1 MLGLCCAPARTV
13 AGGLRS
19 RTPSMR
25 LLFPALV
32 LALLATTHAAEDSC
46 EGRCDEGFDS
56 GRKCQCDTLCVYY
69 QSCCSDYS
77 TVCKAKVTRGDVFAL
92 PEDDYL
98 DYNLTVDFVT
108 DEAPVADPTELPT
121 TPVLVDTTPESK
133 PNPGE
138 TLPEVPATPPAGS
151 EEPEE
156 LCSGK
161 PFDAFTDLKNGSLYA
176 FRGKYFYELDKTSV
190 RPGYPKLI
198 SDVWGIEGPIDA
210 AFTRINCQGKTYL
223 FKVGC
228 RVGDTPR
235 VGSTAPQPIL
245 YPLLAPPMHTHA
257 VVARYPK
264 SLWLFWDP
272 KQPQPHDGA
281 PQHPLAPPGRP
292 VAGGCCSC
300 NPSLSPTPQGTQ
312 YWRFDDGALDPG
324 YPRDI
329 SEGFEGIPDNVD
341 AAFALPAH
349 SYHGNERVYFFKDK
363 YYWSY
368 DFAQQP
374 TQADCEKS
382 SPSTVF
388 KHYAFMNRDSW
399 EDVFQLLFG
408 GRMPGANGP
417 WYISR
422 DWRGVPSRL
431 DAAMAGRIYVASHQP
446 RRRKSRR
453 QRKRY
458 NHHGSLNLGFW
469 SWLQNDP
476 DSAGVESDGLSGSTC
491 EMLQS
496 VYFFVGDKYYRVNLR
511 TKRVD
516 LVRPRYPRSIAQYW
530 LDCPQPTEST

>member
-1 MLGLCCAPARTV
+1 
-13 AGGLRS
+13 
-19 RTPSMR
+19 MR
-25 LLFPALV
+25 LLFPTLV
-32 LALLATTHAAEDSC
+32 LALLAIARAAEDSC
-46 EGRCDEGFDS
+46 VGRCEDPFDAQ
-56 GRKCQCDTLCVYY
+56 RKCQCDSLCMYY
-69 QSCCSDYS
+69 ESCCSDYS

-98 DYNLTVDFVT
+98 DYNLTVDIVT
-108 DEAPVADPTELPT
+108 EEVTKVDPTELPT
-121 TPVLVDTTPESK
+121 SPSLVDSTPET
-133 PNPGE
+133 NPGPDE
-138 TLPEVPATPPAGS
+138 VLTDLPVEVVPSTTTDGFGGRDPVG
-151 EEPEE
+151 EPEE

-176 FRGKYFYELDKTSV
+176 FRGKYFYELDSTSV

-223 FKVGC
+223 FK
-228 RVGDTPR
+228 
-235 VGSTAPQPIL
+235 
-245 YPLLAPPMHTHA
+245 
-257 VVARYPK
+257 
-264 SLWLFWDP
+264 
-272 KQPQPHDGA
+272 
-281 PQHPLAPPGRP
+281 
-292 VAGGCCSC
+292 
-300 NPSLSPTPQGTQ
+300 GTQ

-329 SEGFEGIPDNVD
+329 SEGFEGIPNNID

-363 YYWSY
+363 LYWSY
-368 DFAQQP
+368 DFTQQP
-374 TQADCEKS
+374 TQADCEKT

-388 KHYAFMNRDSW
+388 RHYAFMNRDSW

-408 GRMPGANGP
+408 GRMAGASRP
-417 WYISR
+417 RYISR
-422 DWRGVPSRL
+422 DWRGLPSRL

-458 NHHGSLNLGFW
+458 NEHRSLNLGLW
-469 SWLQNDP
+469 SWLHS
-476 DSAGVESDGLSGSTC
+476 DSDSTGVESDHLSGSNC

-516 LVRPRYPRSIAQYW
+516 LVLPRYPRSIAQYW
-530 LDCPQPTEST
+530 LDCPQPGEES

>member
-1 MLGLCCAPARTV
+1 
-13 AGGLRS
+13 
-19 RTPSMR
+19 MR
-25 LLFPALV
+25 LLFPALL
-32 LALLATTHAAEDSC
+32 LALLTTTHAAEDSC
-46 EGRCDEGFDS
+46 EGRCEEGFDA

-69 QSCCSDYS
+69 QSCCADYS

-98 DYNLTVDFVT
+98 DYNLTVDFAT
-108 DEAPVADPTELPT
+108 DEVPVADPTELPT
-121 TPVLVDTTPESK
+121 SPVLVETTPESK
-133 PNPGE
+133 PNPEE
-138 TLPEVPATPPAGS
+138 TLPELPNPTPDGS

-198 SDVWGIEGPIDA
+198 SEVWGIEGPIDA

-223 FKVGC
+223 FK
-228 RVGDTPR
+228 
-235 VGSTAPQPIL
+235 
-245 YPLLAPPMHTHA
+245 
-257 VVARYPK
+257 
-264 SLWLFWDP
+264 
-272 KQPQPHDGA
+272 
-281 PQHPLAPPGRP
+281 
-292 VAGGCCSC
+292 
-300 NPSLSPTPQGTQ
+300 GTQ

-349 SYHGNERVYFFKDK
+349 SFHGNERVYFFKDK

-408 GRMPGANGP
+408 SRMPGANGP

-422 DWRGVPSRL
+422 DWRGLPGRL
-431 DAAMAGRIYVASHQP
+431 DAAMAGRIYVASQQP

-458 NHHGSLNLGFW
+458 NHQRSLNLGFW
-469 SWLQNDP
+469 GWLQNDP

-511 TKRVD
+511 SKRVD

-530 LDCPQPTEST
+530 LDCPQPGEEST

>member
-1 MLGLCCAPARTV
+1 
-13 AGGLRS
+13 
-19 RTPSMR
+19 MR
-25 LLFPALV
+25 LLFPALA
-32 LALLATTHAAEDSC
+32 LALLAAARAAEDSC
-46 EGRCDEGFDS
+46 EGRCDDGFDAR
-56 GRKCQCDTLCVYY
+56 RKCQCDTLCVYY

-77 TVCKAKVTRGDVFAL
+77 TVCKAKVTRGDVFAF
-92 PEDDYL
+92 PEDDYV
-98 DYNLTVDFVT
+98 DYNLTVDIGT
-108 DEAPVADPTELPT
+108 APPATELL
-121 TPVLVDTTPESK
+121 PVQTTPESTL
-133 PNPGE
+133 PPPE
-138 TLPEVPATPPAGS
+138 VLPEVPSTTSGAGAGE

-156 LCSGK
+156 LCSRK

-176 FRGKYFYELDKTSV
+176 FRGRYFYELDETSV

-198 SDVWGIEGPIDA
+198 SEVWGIEGPIDA

-223 FKVGC
+223 FK
-228 RVGDTPR
+228 
-235 VGSTAPQPIL
+235 GS
-245 YPLLAPPMHTHA
+245 
-257 VVARYPK
+257 
-264 SLWLFWDP
+264 
-272 KQPQPHDGA
+272 
-281 PQHPLAPPGRP
+281 
-292 VAGGCCSC
+292 
-300 NPSLSPTPQGTQ
+300 Q

-324 YPRDI
+324 YPRNI
-329 SEGFEGIPDNVD
+329 SEGFEGIPNNVD

-374 TQADCEKS
+374 TQADCQSS

-399 EDVFQLLFG
+399 EDIFQILFG
-408 GRMPGANGP
+408 GRTIGASGP
-417 WYISR
+417 RYISR

-458 NHHGSLNLGFW
+458 KNYRSLNLGIW
-469 SWLQNDP
+469 SWLQNDSE
-476 DSAGVESDGLSGSTC
+476 SAGVESDGLSGSKC
-491 EMLQS
+491 ETLQS

-516 LVRPRYPRSIAQYW
+516 LVHPRYPRSIAQYW
-530 LDCPQPTEST
+530 LDCPQPGEEST

>member
-1 MLGLCCAPARTV
+1 
-13 AGGLRS
+13 
-19 RTPSMR
+19 MR

-32 LALLATTHAAEDSC
+32 LALLATTRAAEDSC
-46 EGRCDEGFDS
+46 KDRCDESFNHEH
-56 GRKCQCDTLCVYY
+56 KCQCDTLCVYY

-98 DYNLTVDFVT
+98 DYNLTVNIATEEVPT
-108 DEAPVADPTELPT
+108 ADPTELPT
-121 TPVLVDTTPESK
+121 SPSLLEPMLPDLPVEVVPETTPDGF
-133 PNPGE
+133 GE
-138 TLPEVPATPPAGS
+138 REPV

-198 SDVWGIEGPIDA
+198 SDIWGIEGPIDA

-223 FKVGC
+223 FK
-228 RVGDTPR
+228 
-235 VGSTAPQPIL
+235 
-245 YPLLAPPMHTHA
+245 
-257 VVARYPK
+257 
-264 SLWLFWDP
+264 
-272 KQPQPHDGA
+272 
-281 PQHPLAPPGRP
+281 
-292 VAGGCCSC
+292 
-300 NPSLSPTPQGTQ
+300 GTQ
-312 YWRFDDGALDPG
+312 YWRFDDGALDSG

-329 SEGFEGIPDNVD
+329 SEGFEGIPNNVD

-388 KHYAFMNRDSW
+388 NHYAFMNRDSW
-399 EDVFQLLFG
+399 EDIFQLLFG
-408 GRMPGANGP
+408 SRMSGASGP
-417 WYISR
+417 RYISR

-446 RRRKSRR
+446 RRRKSRH

-458 NHHGSLNLGFW
+458 NSHRSLNLGFW
-469 SWLQNDP
+469 GWLQNDP
-476 DSAGVESDGLSGSTC
+476 DSSGIESEGLSGSKC

-516 LVRPRYPRSIAQYW
+516 LAQPRYPRSIAQFW
-530 LDCPQPTEST
+530 LDCPQPGEEST

>member
-1 MLGLCCAPARTV
+1 
-13 AGGLRS
+13 
-19 RTPSMR
+19 MR

-32 LALLATTHAAEDSC
+32 LALLATARAAEDSC
-46 EGRCDEGFDS
+46 EGRCDDGFNALH
-56 GRKCQCDTLCVYY
+56 KCQCDTLCMYY

-108 DEAPVADPTELPT
+108 EETPKADPTELP
-121 TPVLVDTTPESK
+121 PLVETTPESE
-133 PNPGE
+133 PGFEE
-138 TLPEVPATPPAGS
+138 TETELPAGVVPVPTTNWF
-151 EEPEE
+151 EEHDPVEETEE

-161 PFDAFTDLKNGSLYA
+161 PFDAFTDLKNGSIYA
-176 FRGKYFYELDKTSV
+176 FRGKYFYELDRTSV

-198 SDVWGIEGPIDA
+198 SEVWGIEGPIDA

-223 FKVGC
+223 FK
-228 RVGDTPR
+228 
-235 VGSTAPQPIL
+235 
-245 YPLLAPPMHTHA
+245 
-257 VVARYPK
+257 
-264 SLWLFWDP
+264 
-272 KQPQPHDGA
+272 
-281 PQHPLAPPGRP
+281 
-292 VAGGCCSC
+292 
-300 NPSLSPTPQGTQ
+300 GTQ

-324 YPRDI
+324 YPRNI
-329 SEGFEGIPDNVD
+329 SEGFEGIPNNID

-349 SYHGNERVYFFKDK
+349 SIHGNEKVYFFKDK

-368 DFAQQP
+368 GFNQQP

-408 GRMPGANGP
+408 SRMIGASGP
-417 WYISR
+417 RYISR

-431 DAAMAGRIYVASHQP
+431 DAAMAGRIYVASSQP

-453 QRKRY
+453 HRKRY
-458 NHHGSLNLGFW
+458 NNHRSLNLGLW
-469 SWLQNDP
+469 TWLHDS
-476 DSAGVESDGLSGSTC
+476 DSAGIESDGLSGSNC
-491 EMLQS
+491 ETLQS
-496 VYFFVGDKYYRVNLR
+496 VYFFVRDKYYRVNLR

-530 LDCPQPTEST
+530 LDCPKTEEEST

>member
-1 MLGLCCAPARTV
+1 
-13 AGGLRS
+13 
-19 RTPSMR
+19 MR

-32 LALLATTHAAEDSC
+32 LALLAIAHAAEDSC
-46 EGRCDEGFDS
+46 EGRCEDGFDAQH
-56 GRKCQCDTLCVYY
+56 KCQCDSLCMYY

-98 DYNLTVDFVT
+98 DYNLTVDFGT
-108 DEAPVADPTELPT
+108 GQGTEAAPTELPT
-121 TPVLVDTTPESK
+121 SVLLAQPTLENEPDPQETQTEVPVEEVPITTPDGFGNQK
-133 PNPGE
+133 PVEE
-138 TLPEVPATPPAGS
+138 T
-151 EEPEE
+151 EE
-156 LCSGK
+156 LCSRK
-161 PFDAFTDLKNGSLYA
+161 PFDAFTDLKNGSIYA
-176 FRGKYFYELDKTSV
+176 FRGKYFYELDETSV

-223 FKVGC
+223 FK
-228 RVGDTPR
+228 
-235 VGSTAPQPIL
+235 GS
-245 YPLLAPPMHTHA
+245 
-257 VVARYPK
+257 
-264 SLWLFWDP
+264 
-272 KQPQPHDGA
+272 
-281 PQHPLAPPGRP
+281 
-292 VAGGCCSC
+292 
-300 NPSLSPTPQGTQ
+300 Q

-329 SEGFEGIPDNVD
+329 SEGFEGIPNSID

-368 DFAQQP
+368 DFANQP

-388 KHYAFMNRDSW
+388 NHYAFMNRDSW
-399 EDVFQLLFG
+399 EDVFQILFG
-408 GRMPGANGP
+408 GRMSGASSP
-417 WYISR
+417 RYISR

-431 DAAMAGRIYVASHQP
+431 DAAMAGRIYVASQQP

-458 NHHGSLNLGFW
+458 KSQRSLNLGFW
-469 SWLQNDP
+469 SWLQNDS
-476 DSAGVESDGLSGSTC
+476 DSVGVEGDWLSGSQC
-491 EMLQS
+491 EALQS

-516 LVRPRYPRSIAQYW
+516 LVQPRYPRSIAQYW
-530 LDCPQPTEST
+530 LDCPQPGEEST

>member
-1 MLGLCCAPARTV
+1 
-13 AGGLRS
+13 
-19 RTPSMR
+19 MR
-25 LLFPALV
+25 LLFPAIV
-32 LALLATTHAAEDSC
+32 LALLTPARAAEDSC
-46 EGRCDEGFDS
+46 VGHCDDGFDAK
-56 GRKCQCDTLCVYY
+56 RKCQCDTLCVYY

-98 DYNLTVDFVT
+98 DYNFTIDLGTT
-108 DEAPVADPTELPT
+108 EGTRATPTELPT
-121 TPVLVDTTPESK
+121 EQPTSLPPEQPTLESK
-133 PNPGE
+133 PNPE
-138 TLPEVPATPPAGS
+138 EAPSEVPSTTLDGFGELEPV

-156 LCSGK
+156 LCSRK

-176 FRGKYFYELDKTSV
+176 FRGKYFYELDENSV

-223 FKVGC
+223 FK
-228 RVGDTPR
+228 
-235 VGSTAPQPIL
+235 GS
-245 YPLLAPPMHTHA
+245 
-257 VVARYPK
+257 
-264 SLWLFWDP
+264 
-272 KQPQPHDGA
+272 
-281 PQHPLAPPGRP
+281 
-292 VAGGCCSC
+292 
-300 NPSLSPTPQGTQ
+300 Q
-312 YWRFDDGALDPG
+312 YWRFDDGVLDPE

-329 SEGFEGIPDNVD
+329 SEGFEGIPNDID

-368 DFAQQP
+368 DFANQP
-374 TQADCEKS
+374 TQADCAKS

-388 KHYAFMNRDSW
+388 NHYAFMNRDSW
-399 EDVFQLLFG
+399 EDIFQILFG
-408 GRMPGANGP
+408 NRMTGASSP
-417 WYISR
+417 RYISR

-431 DAAMAGRIYVASHQP
+431 DAAMAGRIYVASQQP

-458 NHHGSLNLGFW
+458 KSHRSLNLGFW
-469 SWLQNDP
+469 GWLHNDS
-476 DSAGVESDGLSGSTC
+476 DSAGIESDWLSGSKC
-491 EMLQS
+491 ETLQS

-516 LVRPRYPRSIAQYW
+516 LVQPRYPRSIAQYW
-530 LDCPQPTEST
+530 LNCPQPGEEST

>member
-1 MLGLCCAPARTV
+1 
-13 AGGLRS
+13 
-19 RTPSMR
+19 MR
-25 LLFPALV
+25 LLFPALA
-32 LALLATTHAAEDSC
+32 LALLVTTRAAEDSC
-46 EGRCDEGFDS
+46 EGRCDDGFDAQ
-56 GRKCQCDTLCVYY
+56 RKCQCDTLCMYY

-77 TVCKAKVTRGDVFAL
+77 TICKAKVTRGDVFAL

-98 DYNLTVDFVT
+98 DYNLTVDFGT
-108 DEAPVADPTELPT
+108 EEPPKADPTELPT
-121 TPVLVDTTPESK
+121 SPSLVETTPES
-133 PNPGE
+133 NPGPEE
-138 TLPEVPATPPAGS
+138 TELPVEVVPGPTTDGLGERDPGD
-151 EEPEE
+151 EPEE

-161 PFDAFTDLKNGSLYA
+161 RFDAFTDLKNGSLYA

-198 SDVWGIEGPIDA
+198 SEVWGIEGPIDA

-223 FKVGC
+223 FK
-228 RVGDTPR
+228 
-235 VGSTAPQPIL
+235 
-245 YPLLAPPMHTHA
+245 
-257 VVARYPK
+257 
-264 SLWLFWDP
+264 
-272 KQPQPHDGA
+272 
-281 PQHPLAPPGRP
+281 
-292 VAGGCCSC
+292 
-300 NPSLSPTPQGTQ
+300 GTQ

-329 SEGFEGIPDNVD
+329 SEGFEGIPNNVD

-349 SYHGNERVYFFKDK
+349 SFHGNERVYFFKGK

-399 EDVFQLLFG
+399 EDVFQILFG
-408 GRMPGANGP
+408 GRMIGASGP
-417 WYISR
+417 RHISR
-422 DWRGVPSRL
+422 DWRGVPSPL

-458 NHHGSLNLGFW
+458 NNHRSLNLGFW
-469 SWLQNDP
+469 SWLQNDS
-476 DSAGVESDGLSGSTC
+476 DSAGVETDGLSGSKC
-491 EMLQS
+491 ETLQS

-516 LVRPRYPRSIAQYW
+516 LVQPRYPRSIAQYW
-530 LDCPQPTEST
+530 LDCPQPGEETT

>member
-1 MLGLCCAPARTV
+1 
-13 AGGLRS
+13 
-19 RTPSMR
+19 MR

-32 LALLATTHAAEDSC
+32 LALLATTRAAEDSC
-46 EGRCDEGFDS
+46 KGRCDENFNRDH
-56 GRKCQCDTLCVYY
+56 KCQCDTLCVYY

-108 DEAPVADPTELPT
+108 DEVPRADPTELPT
-121 TPVLVDTTPESK
+121 SPSLAEP
-133 PNPGE
+133 
-138 TLPEVPATPPAGS
+138 TLPELPVEVVPETTTDGFGERDPVG
-151 EEPEE
+151 EPEE

-198 SDVWGIEGPIDA
+198 SEVWGIEGPIDA

-223 FKVGC
+223 FK
-228 RVGDTPR
+228 
-235 VGSTAPQPIL
+235 
-245 YPLLAPPMHTHA
+245 
-257 VVARYPK
+257 
-264 SLWLFWDP
+264 
-272 KQPQPHDGA
+272 
-281 PQHPLAPPGRP
+281 
-292 VAGGCCSC
+292 
-300 NPSLSPTPQGTQ
+300 GTQ

-329 SEGFEGIPDNVD
+329 AEGFEGIPNNVD

-388 KHYAFMNRDSW
+388 NHYAFMNRDSW

-408 GRMPGANGP
+408 GRMSGASGP
-417 WYISR
+417 RYISR

-446 RRRKSRR
+446 RRRKSRH

-458 NHHGSLNLGFW
+458 NSHRSLNLGFW

-476 DSAGVESDGLSGSTC
+476 DSTGIESEGLSGSKC

-496 VYFFVGDKYYRVNLR
+496 VYFFAGDKYYRVNLR

-516 LVRPRYPRSIAQYW
+516 LAQPRYPRSIAQYW
-530 LDCPQPTEST
+530 LDCPQPGEEST

>member
-1 MLGLCCAPARTV
+1 
-13 AGGLRS
+13 
-19 RTPSMR
+19 MR

-32 LALLATTHAAEDSC
+32 LALITAARAAEDSC
-46 EGRCDEGFDS
+46 VGRCDDGFDAR
-56 GRKCQCDTLCVYY
+56 RKCQCDTLCVYY

-77 TVCKAKVTRGDVFAL
+77 TVCKTKVTRGDVFAL

-98 DYNLTVDFVT
+98 DYNLTVDLVT
-108 DEAPVADPTELPT
+108 AEGTKAAPTELPT
-121 TPVLVDTTPESK
+121 SLSPAQPTLEGKPGPE
-133 PNPGE
+133 E
-138 TLPEVPATPPAGS
+138 TLTEVPVEEVPSTTSDGFVEEVPSTTSYGFV

-156 LCSGK
+156 LCSRK

-176 FRGKYFYELDKTSV
+176 FRGKYFYELDETSV

-223 FKVGC
+223 FK
-228 RVGDTPR
+228 
-235 VGSTAPQPIL
+235 GS
-245 YPLLAPPMHTHA
+245 
-257 VVARYPK
+257 
-264 SLWLFWDP
+264 
-272 KQPQPHDGA
+272 
-281 PQHPLAPPGRP
+281 
-292 VAGGCCSC
+292 
-300 NPSLSPTPQGTQ
+300 Q

-329 SEGFEGIPDNVD
+329 SEGFEGIPNSID

-368 DFAQQP
+368 DFAHQP

-388 KHYAFMNRDSW
+388 NHYAFMNRDSW
-399 EDVFQLLFG
+399 EDVFQILFG
-408 GRMPGANGP
+408 GRMTGASSP
-417 WYISR
+417 RYISK

-431 DAAMAGRIYVASHQP
+431 DAAMAGRIYVASQQP

-458 NHHGSLNLGFW
+458 KSHRSLNLGFW
-469 SWLQNDP
+469 SWLQNDS
-476 DSAGVESDGLSGSTC
+476 DSAGIESDWLSGSQC
-491 EMLQS
+491 ETLQS

-516 LVRPRYPRSIAQYW
+516 LVQPRYPRSIAQYW
-530 LDCPQPTEST
+530 LDCPQPGEEST

>member
-13 AGGLRS
+13 AGGLCC
-19 RTPSMR
+19 RTPRMR

-32 LALLATTHAAEDSC
+32 LALLAASHAAEDSC
-46 EGRCDEGFDS
+46 EGRCEEGFDA
-56 GRKCQCDTLCVYY
+56 GHKCQCDTLCVYY

-98 DYNLTVDFVT
+98 DYNLTVDFPT
-108 DEAPVADPTELPT
+108 DEVPVADPTELPT
-121 TPVLVDTTPESK
+121 SPVLVETTPESK
-133 PNPGE
+133 PTPGG
-138 TLPEVPATPPAGS
+138 TLPEQPDPTTDGS
-151 EEPEE
+151 GEPEE

-223 FKVGC
+223 FK
-228 RVGDTPR
+228 
-235 VGSTAPQPIL
+235 
-245 YPLLAPPMHTHA
+245 
-257 VVARYPK
+257 
-264 SLWLFWDP
+264 
-272 KQPQPHDGA
+272 
-281 PQHPLAPPGRP
+281 
-292 VAGGCCSC
+292 
-300 NPSLSPTPQGTQ
+300 GTQ

-329 SEGFEGIPDNVD
+329 SEGFEGIPNNVD

-408 GRMPGANGP
+408 SRMPGASGP
-417 WYISR
+417 RYISR
-422 DWRGVPSRL
+422 DWRGLPSRL
-431 DAAMAGRIYVASHQP
+431 DAAMAGRIYVASSQP

-458 NHHGSLNLGFW
+458 NHHHRSLNLGFW

-530 LDCPQPTEST
+530 LDCPQPTEESA